1 MAVTVAR
8 AVKTHIH
15 ESAIV
20 WSTVALGEG
29 SIVEPYA
36 ILGGLNAEPRI
47 GEQSVIRAYTRISGR
62 VVIGSWFETGNHA
75 LVRGNVKIG
84 DRCKVGS
91 YSSVEGDVEI
101 GDDTI
106 IRGRCEIPNSIIG
119 SRVQIYAG
127 TFFYDTPNPPDG
139 PNLPPVIED
148 DVILCCD
155 VRVLGGVTV
164 GAGSFVCAGA
174 FVTQDIPPDSYVKR
188 SGEAVPQ
195 R

>member
-1 MAVTVAR
+1 MPDPGYFTEPFVVIGDEPVIGR
-8 AVKTHIH
+8 D
-15 ESAIV
+15 
-20 WSTVALGEG
+20 
-29 SIVEPYA
+29 SI
-36 ILGGLNAEPRI
+36 
-47 GEQSVIRAYTRISGR
+47 IRCYTRIDGN
-62 VVIGSWFETGNHA
+62 VMIGEHFETGNHA